1 VRDLNFAASSY
12 FLSSLDE
19 GWEVGIKKSGRN
31 FCFYEEIRERE
42 RASKGPLL
50 NFKKI
55 KIIYFKKL
63 KFKEV

>member
-31 FCFYEEIRERE
+31 FCFSDDIFLSSICR
-42 RASKGPLL
+42 SL
-50 NFKKI
+50 KI
-55 KIIYFKKL
+55 EN
-63 KFKEV
+63 KELI